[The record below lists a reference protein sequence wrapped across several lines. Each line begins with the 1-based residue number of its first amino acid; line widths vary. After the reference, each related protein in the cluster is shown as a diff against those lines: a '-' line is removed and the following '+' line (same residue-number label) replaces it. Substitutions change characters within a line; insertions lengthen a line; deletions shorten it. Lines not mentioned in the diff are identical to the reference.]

1 MAIKNNII
9 SRLWIV
15 FLLFT
20 GLAMAVI
27 VRAGIVIG
35 NAKGYSSYQTLTK
48 IDTINGMRGDILSEN
63 GHLLSTSL
71 PEFSAYLDLNVPS
84 LSEKEFNENVDTLAY
99 CLSQMFTQTSQHDF
113 KHFLV
118 STRKAKNR
126 YKLLRKNLTFS
137 QVKKIK
143 VFPLFKKG
151 RNKGGLIIEQE
162 NKRQQPFGLLAQR
175 TIGYTKNNKKYV
187 GIEGAFN
194 EYLEGDERPI
204 PKYLGPG
211 SKWIPV
217 IDAAGAPER
226 GRDVKTTI
234 NIHLQDIAEEALKKA
249 LVKNKANHGC
259 AIVMEVETGKV
270 KAIANLK
277 KAKEGY
283 QYHESYNYAIGE
295 STEPGSTFKLAS
307 ILSLLKDGKADMNS
321 IVYVGNGQRKF
332 YDRLM
337 KDSSKPKNDYY
348 TLKQVLQHSSN
359 VGIASFVD
367 SIYGKQPEK
376 FITNL
381 RDLGLLQNTKI
392 ELAGEV
398 EPTVLH
404 PHTDA
409 WSGVSLPW
417 LSIGYGIRIT
427 PLQQLAFYNAVA
439 NNGKYMQPYLV
450 EAILENGKISQSF
463 NPKYTKRVC
472 NEAAANLVTDALVAA
487 VNSGT
492 AKGIKFE
499 NLNIAGKTGTAQIAN
514 KTKGYEK
521 KIYQA
526 SFAGFFPAENPKYS
540 CIIVINEPTNGQYY
554 GSSVAAPVFK
564 EIVQKFYVHRQNKTQ
579 PIEQTLLAE
588 NKPFP
593 KCKVGSTND
602 LVNLL
607 AEFDVQYS
615 KRATGNY
622 AIAMPEGDKLVV
634 SNRIV
639 RKNVVPNVRGMGLA
653 DAFYLLENKGIQV
666 KFKGDGK
673 VYKQSIKAGA
683 RITRG
688 QTIYLE
694 LS

>member
-1 MAIKNNII
+1 MSVKNNII

-27 VRAGIVIG
+27 VRAGVVIG
-35 NAKGYSSYQTLTK
+35 NAAGYSSHQTLTK

-71 PEFSAYLDLNVPS
+71 PEFSAFLDLNVPS
-84 LSEKEFNENVDTLAY
+84 LTDKEFNENVDTLAY
-99 CLSQMFTQTSQHDF
+99 CLSQLFTETNQYDF
-113 KHFLV
+113 KHFLT

-126 YKLLRKNLTFS
+126 YKLLRKNLTYS
-137 QVKKIK
+137 EVKKLK
-143 VFPLFKKG
+143 AFPLFNKG
-151 RNKGGLIIEQE
+151 RNKGGLIIEQQ
-162 NKRQQPFGLLAQR
+162 NKRQRPFGLLAQR
-175 TIGYTKNNKKYV
+175 TIGYTKNNNKYV

-194 EYLEGDERPI
+194 HILSGDKRPI

-217 IDAAGAPER
+217 IDAAGTPDR
-226 GRDVKTTI
+226 GNDVKTTI

-249 LVKNKANHGC
+249 LVKNKANHGS
-259 AIVMEVETGKV
+259 AIVMEVETGKI

-277 KAKEGY
+277 KAKNGY
-283 QYHESYNYAIGE
+283 VYHESYNYAIGE

-321 IVYVGNGQRKF
+321 IVYVGNGKRKF

-337 KDSSKPKNDYY
+337 KDSSKPKKDYY

-359 VGIASFVD
+359 VGIASLID
-367 SIYGKQPEK
+367 SIYGAEPQQ
-376 FITNL
+376 FIDNL
-381 RDLGLLQNTKI
+381 RDLALLQNTNI

-404 PHTDA
+404 PNTDA

-427 PLQQLAFYNAVA
+427 PLQQLAFYNAIA
-439 NNGKYMQPYLV
+439 NSGKYMQPYLV
-450 EAILENGKISQSF
+450 EEILENGKVSQRF
-463 NPKYTKRVC
+463 TPKYTKRIC
-472 NEAAANLVTDALVAA
+472 NEAAANLVTDAMIAA
-487 VNSGT
+487 VETGT
-492 AKGIKFE
+492 AKNIKFN
-499 NLNIAGKTGTAQIAN
+499 NLTLAGKTGTAQIAN
-514 KTKGYEK
+514 KTKGYKE

-564 EIVQKFYVHRQNKTQ
+564 EIVQKFYVHRQNTTQ
-579 PIEQTLLAE
+579 PIEQTSFAQNSSLPTCKVSKTTDLVSLLA
-588 NKPFP
+588 
-593 KCKVGSTND
+593 D
-602 LVNLL
+602 
-607 AEFDVQYS
+607 FDVQYS
-615 KRATGNY
+615 KRATSDY
-622 AIAMPEGDKLVV
+622 AIAIPEDEMLVV

-639 RKNVVPNVRGMGLA
+639 RDNVVPNVRGMGLK
-653 DAFYLLENKGIQV
+653 DAFYLLENKGISV
-666 KFKGDGK
+666 KFKGNGK
-673 VYKQSIKAGA
+673 VYKQSIKSGA
-683 RITRG
+683 RIKNG